1 MKIKKLKK
9 MAMSTIDPTRITN
22 YKRTQEELEQ
32 FLIFCVCVAGK
43 NAQRTAK
50 AVDMFLDGNTGTP
63 FERVRKMIKSDCLV
77 YGLQRAGI
85 GQYTRLSKCLNAMV
99 NSVIDLKKVTI
110 EELESIHGIGPKTS
124 RFFILHSR
132 KSQKVAVLD
141 THILKYLSKKG
152 YKVPKA
158 TPSGR
163 RYKEIEQIFLE
174 IAKKLNTTPADLDLQ
189 IWKSGNKGEL

>member
-1 MKIKKLKK
+1 
-9 MAMSTIDPTRITN
+9 MSTIDPTKITN

-50 AVDMFLDGNTGTP
+50 AVDILLDGQIGTP
-63 FERVRKMIKSDCLV
+63 FERIRKMIKHNILID
-77 YGLQRAGI
+77 GLRKSGI
-85 GQYTRLSKCLNAMV
+85 GQYTRLSKCLTEMINV
-99 NSVIDLKKVTI
+99 DIDLKKVTI

-124 RFFILHSR
+124 RFFVLHSR

-152 YKVPKA
+152 YNVPKA

-163 RYKEIEQIFLE
+163 RYKEIEQVFLE
-174 IAKKLNTTPADLDLQ
+174 MAKKLNTTPSKLDLE
-189 IWKSGNKGEL
+189 IWKSGNNGELR